1 MNINTI
7 KSKVKKQFQGVQ
19 IKEVKKHSWGL
30 FSVKVAKQMPRSIKI
45 GFIFGDWNGGEYTM
59 EKIEWI

>member
-7 KSKVKKQFQGVQ
+7 KSKVKKQFQAVE
-19 IKEVKKHSWGL
+19 IKEVKKHKWNL
-30 FSVKVAKQMPRSIKI
+30 FSVKVTKEMARSTKI
-45 GFIFGDWNGGEYTM
+45 GMIFGEWNCGECTM